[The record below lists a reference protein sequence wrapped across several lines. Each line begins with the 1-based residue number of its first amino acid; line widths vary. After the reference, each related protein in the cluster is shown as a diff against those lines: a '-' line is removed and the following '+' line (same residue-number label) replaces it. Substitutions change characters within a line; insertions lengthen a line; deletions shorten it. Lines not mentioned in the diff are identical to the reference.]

1 VSSKAFAQQAEREI
15 IGMQSEKRSTWC
27 VGAAVLGLALLIVGG
42 CDQSAAND
50 QAKMDQMQKQMDDI
64 RSDLNEDMQS
74 QLAEDGIFAADE
86 DYIDSMASVI
96 EDAAA
101 NTSPEQAKVLQRQA
115 GLLRELEAIMAPY
128 NTALTDFMELGGIDP
143 VTITEL
149 GHFDVRFDLIDR
161 MAVANESMDTKIPR
175 LIRQLGN
182 IEGRSLVTTQQQV
195 DLLTQMRES
204 DRVLFEGMTRYLTL
218 LKNNWNLYEL
228 ETATGMLMFAESVPD
243 ETIDEINLALEVIT
257 EQGVKQGQIQQAIL
271 DLDQP

>member
-1 VSSKAFAQQAEREI
+1 
-15 IGMQSEKRSTWC
+15 MQSENRSTWC

-64 RSDLNEDMQS
+64 RSDLNDDMQS
-74 QLAEDGIFAADE
+74 QLEEDGIFAADE

-128 NTALTDFMELGGIDP
+128 NTALADFMELGGIDP

-182 IEGRSLVTTQQQV
+182 LEGRSLVTTQQQV

-228 ETATGMLMFAESVPD
+228 ETATGLLMFAESVPD

>member
-1 VSSKAFAQQAEREI
+1 
-15 IGMQSEKRSTWC
+15 MQSENRSTWC
-27 VGAAVLGLALLIVGG
+27 VEAVVLGLALLIVGG

-64 RSDLNEDMQS
+64 RSDLNDDMQS
-74 QLAEDGIFAADE
+74 QLDEDGIYAADE

-128 NTALTDFMELGGIDP
+128 NTALADFMELGGIDP

-182 IEGRSLVTTQQQV
+182 IEGRSIVTTQQQV

-204 DRVLFEGMTRYLTL
+204 DRVLFEGMTQYLTL

-228 ETATGMLMFAESVPD
+228 ESATGLLMFAESVPD